1 MGLEYLQ
8 SITIA
13 MLCHLKWHI
22 LTLPTY
28 TQSQIQKLILND
40 LGKWVM
46 RVLLFDVYLR
56 RKLKRKDLQDRRR
69 WTHTFIV
76 NLWQLITCSHDN
88 TCQMSDSNLVIWV
101 TWVWGQLVPH
111 KTCSGLPTWGSR
123 FIFRQFLRQSKLWK
137 WIQTDKKGKTILE
150 ESLSKY
156 DASIEKILICN
167 YVIIKKRNL

>member
-101 TWVWGQLVPH
+101 TVSLRT
-111 KTCSGLPTWGSR
+111 TCPLQDLLR
-123 FIFRQFLRQSKLWK
+123 FANMRKQIH
-137 WIQTDKKGKTILE
+137 IQTISETIKALE
-150 ESLSKY
+150 V
-156 DASIEKILICN
+156 N
-167 YVIIKKRNL
+167 TNWQKRENNSWREFIWIWCLNRKNTNL

>member
-13 MLCHLKWHI
+13 MLCHWKWHI

-69 WTHTFIV
+69 WTHTFIF

-88 TCQMSDSNLVIWV
+88 TCQMSDSHLVIWV
-101 TWVWGQLVPH
+101 TVSLRT
-111 KTCSGLPTWGSR
+111 TCPSQELLR
-123 FIFRQFLRQSKLWK
+123 FANMRKQIH
-137 WIQTDKKGKTILE
+137 IQTISETIKALEVNTNWQKKGKQFL
-150 ESLSKY
+150 
-156 DASIEKILICN
+156 
-167 YVIIKKRNL
+167 KRVYLNMMPQ

>member
-101 TWVWGQLVPH
+101 TLSLRT
-111 KTCSGLPTWGSR
+111 TCPSQELLR
-123 FIFRQFLRQSKLWK
+123 FANMRKQIH
-137 WIQTDKKGKTILE
+137 IQTISETIKALEVNTNWQKKGKQFL
-150 ESLSKY
+150 
-156 DASIEKILICN
+156 
-167 YVIIKKRNL
+167 KRVYLNMMPQ